1 MGVWAIKERRKKG
14 REEDEGTETRK
25 KKKKRRKQGVQDLS
39 VQYYLRV
46 FSMYIL
52 LFFFFTFLRTQA
64 FFKNSP

>member
-14 REEDEGTETRK
+14 KKEDEGTEMLK

-52 LFFFFTFLRTQA
+52 LFFSSLF
-64 FFKNSP
+64 